1 MAPAAQNRGS
11 RGFTLPELMTVLAI
25 TGILVAIALPAFS
38 GLIANQRGRALASD
52 LMSSLARV
60 RSEAVKRNTDVVLVP
75 KAGGWEAGWT
85 IPHPTDESV
94 LLESHEKVNGAS
106 IVGPVE
112 VVFQS
117 NGRTRGAANM
127 TFDILL
133 ENSSTHRCITLDLS
147 GRANLTTK
155 TTSC

>member
-1 MAPAAQNRGS
+1 MACTALTRRS

-38 GLIANQRGRALASD
+38 GLIANQRGRALSSD

-60 RSEAVKRNTDVVLVP
+60 RSEAVKRNTDMVLAP

-85 IPHPTDESV
+85 VAHPTDESV
-94 LLESHEKVNGAS
+94 LLDSHEKVNGAT
-106 IVGPVE
+106 IIGPVE

-117 NGRTRGAANM
+117 NGRTRGAANLV
-127 TFDILL
+127 FDIVL
-133 ENSSTHRCITLDLS
+133 ENSTTHRCVALDLS

>member
-1 MAPAAQNRGS
+1 MARIALTRRS

-25 TGILVAIALPAFS
+25 TGILVSIALPSFS
-38 GLIANQRGRALASD
+38 GMIANQRARALSSD

-60 RSEAVKRNTDVVLVP
+60 RSEAVKRNTDVVLAP
-75 KAGGWEAGWT
+75 KTGGWEAGWT
-85 IPHPTDESV
+85 VAHPTDQSV
-94 LLESHEKVNGAS
+94 LLDSHEKVNGAT
-106 IVGPVE
+106 IIGPVE

-117 NGRTRGAANM
+117 NGRTRGAANV

-133 ENSSTHRCITLDLS
+133 ENSATHRCVALDLS